1 MKVKEKNIKLEKIT
15 SISNFNPRKSMD
27 ASKIEELA
35 KSIEENGLIHKV
47 VVVLKQNKE
56 YELISGQRRKLAFD
70 KLGRKTIPAKILK
83 KPTDNEKLSI
93 IIVENIQREDVVPIE
108 MANAIEQLYKMLSG
122 NISEVAEK
130 IGKSESTVRKYRHM
144 LKLSDKI
151 KEDLASKQLKLPV
164 KTSSEIGR
172 NFPKEKQQIVVDVV
186 ESRPQDTQLK
196 IIKELKNDFKKIH
209 IYAKPELINRFM
221 KKVLNYRLEN
231 EKHISYDLIEELK
244 RINDGLNN
252 IVNKSPILHIFNN
265 FEKITELDRFIH
277 EVKSGFNLHHL
288 EDNIK
293 LKHHPMDILKY
304 LLEDIRLNIK
314 NYDQDFKEEVSNDL
328 LNFIDANIVS
338 EQILRMLSFLN
349 QESNH
354 FTEEI
359 IPELL
364 KKITDNQLES
374 DSALALFNFYEYL
387 YFKNHLNI
395 IKDVLN
401 TENGDIRLKRL
412 IIDCLNKRDENS
424 FEIRELQQNLLKL
437 YENTEDKYLKSNLEK
452 LMVKIGKI

>member
-1 MKVKEKNIKLEKIT
+1 MKVKEKNIRLEKIT
-15 SISNFNPRKSMD
+15 SLSNFNPRKSMD
-27 ASKIEELA
+27 TSKIEELA

-47 VVVLKQNKE
+47 VVVLKKNKE

-70 KLGRKTIPAKILK
+70 KLGRKTIPARILR
-83 KPTDNEKLSI
+83 KPTDKEKLSI
-93 IIVENIQREDVVPIE
+93 IIVENIQREDVDPIE
-108 MANAIEQLYKMLSG
+108 MANAIEQLYKMLNG

-144 LKLSDKI
+144 LKLDDKI
-151 KEDLASKQLKLPV
+151 KEDIASKQLKLPV

-196 IIKELKNDFKKIH
+196 IIKELKTDFKKIH
-209 IYAKPELINRFM
+209 IYSHPELINRFA

-231 EKHISYDLIEELK
+231 EGHVSYNLIEELI

-252 IVNKSPILHIFNN
+252 IVDKFPILHIFNN
-265 FEKITELDRFIH
+265 FEKITGLDRFIH
-277 EVKSGFNLHHL
+277 EVKSGLNLNHL

-304 LLEDIRLNIK
+304 LLEDIRLNIN
-314 NYDQDFKEEVSNDL
+314 NYDQEFKMELSNDL
-328 LNFIDANIVS
+328 LNFVNANIVS
-338 EQILRMLSFLN
+338 EQILRMLSILN

-354 FTEEI
+354 FKEVI

-364 KKITDNQLES
+364 QKITNNQLES
-374 DSALALFNFYEYL
+374 DSALALFNFYEHK
-387 YFKNHLNI
+387 YFNNHLNI
-395 IKDVLN
+395 VKDVLN
-401 TENGDIRLKRL
+401 SENGDIQLKLL
-412 IIDCLNKRDENS
+412 IIDSLNKRDENS
-424 FEIRELQQNLLKL
+424 FEIRELQQILLKL
-437 YENTEDKYLKSNLEK
+437 YENTEDKYLKSNLEE
-452 LMVKIGKI
+452 LVVKIGKT